1 MHVLFLHGFASSPA
15 SSKARFFAERLAS
28 RGLAL
33 HCPDFNAPDF
43 STLTVSRMIAQTEAI
58 LGALSPGPAV
68 LVGSSLGA
76 FVAWHVAARVEA
88 GLAPRGGAELA
99 RLVLMAPAFDFGANR
114 WPELGEDGMARWRD
128 TGWHTFFHY
137 VYNEPR
143 PVHYGLH
150 DDARRYRSDL
160 VRVGMPTRV
169 FQGERD
175 EVVDPDM
182 VIRFSSSRPNILLR
196 LVDDGHQL
204 LDHLET
210 LWSDT
215 AAFLDLER

>member
-1 MHVLFLHGFASSPA
+1 MHVLYLHGFASSPA

-28 RGLAL
+28 GGVTL

-43 STLTVSRMIAQTEAI
+43 STLTVSRMIAQTEAM
-58 LGALSPGPAV
+58 LATLPPEPAA

-88 GLAPRGGAELA
+88 GLTAASGATPT
-99 RLVLMAPAFDFGANR
+99 RLVLMAPAFDFGANH
-114 WPELGEDGMARWRD
+114 WPELGDEGMARWRD

-137 VYNEPR
+137 AFNEPR
-143 PVHYGLH
+143 PVHYALF

-160 VRVGMPTRV
+160 VRVGMPTLV

-175 EVVDPDM
+175 DVVDPDM
-182 VIRFSSSRPNILLR
+182 VIRFSSARPNILLR

-215 AAFLDLER
+215 AAFLDLAR